1 VTWSLDQT
9 DPYAYT
15 LLDVNGNAIAE
26 LNFYNTGEQLETDTH
41 FIVNLA
47 AAAPDLLAT
56 LQHYLEP
63 TATQRHH
70 ARSAPYALLKL
81 LNAYPERTGWGTT

>member
-56 LQHYLEP
+56 LQHY
-63 TATQRHH
+63 ATHGDTNETRE
-70 ARSAPYALLKL
+70 RTYALLKL

>member
-41 FIVNLA
+41 WIANLA

-56 LQHYLEP
+56 LQHY
-63 TATQRHH
+63 ATHGDTNETRE
-70 ARSAPYALLKL
+70 RTYALLKQ
-81 LNAYPERTGWGTT
+81 LNSQPQHAGWGTT

>member
-56 LQHYLEP
+56 LQYYLEHGDND
-63 TATQRHH
+63 TMR
-70 ARSAPYALLKL
+70 ARTVMLLKL

>member
-47 AAAPDLLAT
+47 AAAPDLLAS
-56 LQHYLEP
+56 LQYYLEHGDND
-63 TATQRHH
+63 TMR
-70 ARSAPYALLKL
+70 ARTVMLLKL

>member
-56 LQHYLEP
+56 LQHY
-63 TATQRHH
+63 ATHGDTNETRE
-70 ARSAPYALLKL
+70 RTYALLKQ
-81 LNAYPERTGWGTT
+81 LNSQPQHAGWGTT